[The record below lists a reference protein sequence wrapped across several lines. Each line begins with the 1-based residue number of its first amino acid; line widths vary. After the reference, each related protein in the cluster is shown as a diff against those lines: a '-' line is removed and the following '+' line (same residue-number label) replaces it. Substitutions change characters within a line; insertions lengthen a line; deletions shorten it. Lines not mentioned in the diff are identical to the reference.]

1 MFAFL
6 LFFVILP
13 ALFIIYGII
22 NILASKYNWTIVLII
37 SQWTLTP
44 FDLAFGKKFVK
55 DEETARKDCMIYGTI
70 LTIIGICAFLGSI
83 IIYTMWIVNR

>member
-13 ALFIIYGII
+13 ILLIICGII
-22 NILASKYNWTIVLII
+22 NILASKYNWTIILII

-44 FDLAFGKKFVK
+44 FDLAFGKKFIK
-55 DEETARKDCMIYGTI
+55 DEYAARRDCMIYGII
-70 LTIIGICAFLGSI
+70 LAIIGACALLAGAI
-83 IIYTMWIVNR
+83 LYVI